1 VLTETVFTWHGIG
14 LYITNAIFG
23 QDLPAVM
30 GGTIVIGLV
39 YILINTLTDI
49 LYRFLDPRAK

>member
-1 VLTETVFTWHGIG
+1 
-14 LYITNAIFG
+14 
-23 QDLPAVM
+23 M

-39 YILINTLTDI
+39 YVVINTLTDI